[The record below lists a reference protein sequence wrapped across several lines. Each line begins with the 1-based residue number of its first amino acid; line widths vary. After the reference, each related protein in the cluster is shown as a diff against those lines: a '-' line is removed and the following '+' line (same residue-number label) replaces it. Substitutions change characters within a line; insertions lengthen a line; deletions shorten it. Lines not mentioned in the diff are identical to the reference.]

1 MLKKIMLRNRNTKI
15 IATLGPSSSS
25 PLKIHSLF
33 QAGAD
38 IFRLNFSHGTH
49 EDHRRRVF
57 HIRQYEKRLGRPI
70 GILGDLQGPKLRI
83 GSFKDTYVSLKNGQ
97 KFILDLK
104 NKLGSSKRILLPHPE
119 IFKSVKKNTR
129 ILIDDGKIIL
139 NINKIFSDSIETEV
153 INGGRISNN
162 KGVNIPDTFIKLS
175 SLTSKDKKD
184 LELCLNLSLDYVA
197 LSFVQKAKDLINL
210 KKYIGDN
217 TAIMAK
223 FEKPLAI
230 KRMDEILTHCDAA
243 MVARGDLGV
252 EMPPEEVPILQKR
265 LVDQSRE
272 HGKPVVVATQMLDSM
287 VNAPSPTRAE
297 ASDVATAVFDAADS
311 LMLSAETA
319 SGKFPVESV
328 QIMDR
333 IIRGVES
340 DLSYRRILES
350 KQIKLQQTTS
360 DAISSAASQVV
371 KTVEAKA
378 IFTYTRSGETA
389 KRAARER
396 PTVPIIGLSP
406 ERLTARQLALIW
418 GVHSIHALEPKSF
431 SGMIEN
437 ACDLAKSER
446 IVKRGD
452 YVVVTAGAPIG
463 VSGSTNNLRIAKI
476 S

>member
-1 MLKKIMLRNRNTKI
+1 MLRKRNTKI

-49 EDHRRRVF
+49 SDHRKKVF

-70 GILGDLQGPKLRI
+70 AILGDLQGPKIRI
-83 GSFKDTYVSLKNGQ
+83 GTFKKKSITLVNNQ
-97 KFILDLK
+97 KFELDLDPEPG
-104 NKLGSSKRILLPHPE
+104 NEKRVFLPHPE
-119 IFKSVKKNTR
+119 IFKSVKKNTKV
-129 ILIDDGKIIL
+129 LIDDGKILL
-139 NINKIFSDSIETEV
+139 NIIGVNSEKITTEV
-153 INGGRISNN
+153 LNGGKISNM
-162 KGVNIPDTFIKLS
+162 KGVNIPDTLIKMS
-175 SLTSKDKKD
+175 SLTKKDIKD
-184 LELCLNLSLDYVA
+184 LEFCLDLSLDYVA
-197 LSFVQKAKDLINL
+197 LSFVQKARDLIDL
-210 KKYIGDN
+210 KKHIGSQ
-217 TAIMAK
+217 TGIMAK

-230 KRMDEILTHCDAA
+230 KRMDEILFHCDAA

-252 EMPPEEVPILQKR
+252 EMPPEEVPIIQKR
-265 LVDQSRE
+265 IVQSCRDF
-272 HGKPVVVATQMLDSM
+272 GKPVVVATQMLDSM
-287 VNAPSPTRAE
+287 INSPSPTRAE

-319 SGKFPVESV
+319 SGKFPVQSV

-333 IIRGVES
+333 IIRGVEN
-340 DLSYRRILES
+340 DDSYRQILES
-350 KQIKLQQTTS
+350 KKITLEETTS

-371 KTVEAKA
+371 KTVLAKA
-378 IFTYTRSGETA
+378 IFTYTRSGATA

-406 ERLTARQLALIW
+406 DRITARQLALIW
-418 GVHSIHALEPKSF
+418 GVHTIHALEPKSF

-437 ACDLAKSER
+437 ACDLAKKEG

-476 S
+476 N